1 MKVKQFLKEVFTKL
15 EKNLVVRF
23 IYGTVLAILVS
34 AILLILAIP
43 LAIIMIV
50 ILLNPPKEY
59 HHETIE

>member
-1 MKVKQFLKEVFTKL
+1 MKVKQFFTKL

-34 AILLILAIP
+34 AIMLVIAIP
-43 LAIIMIV
+43 LSIIMVV
-50 ILLNPPKEY
+50 IILNPPKEY